1 MKRASFEKRTKL
13 RKLFAREINTRVWRN
28 TFNRANI
35 NFLFLFLLLLLN
47 QLFQFF
53 FLYQYPTYLSS
64 LDSSYSIFPLF
75 WDPRSNQKYAK
86 ECGSIQISF
95 IPYNFRFDK
104 LKQQVIYFLFFPSIL
119 ESRHTPRSRNRV
131 T

>member
-75 WDPRSNQKYAK
+75 WDPRSNRTQKNVDRSK
-86 ECGSIQISF
+86 
-95 IPYNFRFDK
+95 FRLSLTIFNFDK